1 MRAAVPSSA
10 STGGI
15 FGQCVDWSAR
25 SADCILISSMKSTL
39 ARRIFLAHLELSYR
53 LGRKVTLA
61 EFGELVARQMKRST
75 PFSAAAVSRWEAGT
89 KIPGGDV
96 IEAIAAVTHTDP
108 GWISHGDRS
117 AAPAPPRT
125 GEAEAAEPL
134 IAEEL
139 SDREESEQSLP
150 PEPGKL
156 RPKRATE

>member
-1 MRAAVPSSA
+1 MR
-10 STGGI
+10 
-15 FGQCVDWSAR
+15 
-25 SADCILISSMKSTL
+25 STL

-89 KIPGGDV
+89 KIPSADV

-117 AAPAPPRT
+117 AAPAPQRVGDQTPAEVRALT
-125 GEAEAAEPL
+125 DEDLSALKGVEQRGSVGGE
-134 IAEEL
+134 
-139 SDREESEQSLP
+139 
-150 PEPGKL
+150 KL
-156 RPKRATE
+156 RTKRPGE